1 MRTTLTIDDQ
11 IAEELK
17 RLAFE
22 SGRSFKEVV
31 NESLRRGLASR
42 QAVPESRPYRLK
54 GISLGGPVP
63 GVDLD
68 KALQLAELLEDE
80 GIRSKLELRK

>member
-17 RLAFE
+17 RLAFQ

-31 NESLRRGLASR
+31 NESLRRGLDSR
-42 QAVPESRPYRLK
+42 RSAPKSRPYRIK
-54 GISLGGPVP
+54 PVSLGGPMP
-63 GVDLD
+63 GVNLD
-68 KALQLAELLEDE
+68 KALQLAEILEDE

>member
-17 RLAFE
+17 MLAFE

-42 QAVPESRPYRLK
+42 RAAPKARPYRMK
-54 GISLGGPVP
+54 PVSLGGPMP
-63 GVDLD
+63 GVNLD
-68 KALQLAELLEDE
+68 KALQLAEILEDE

>member
-11 IAEELK
+11 LAAELK
-17 RLAFE
+17 KRAFE

-31 NESLRRGLASR
+31 NESLRRGLAPG
-42 QAVPESRPYRLK
+42 QHTPPAPPYRLK
-54 GISLGGPVP
+54 SVSLGGALP
-63 GVDLD
+63 GVNLD

-80 GIRSKLELRK
+80 AVRDKMELRK

>member
-42 QAVPESRPYRLK
+42 RPAPKSRPYRLK